1 MQHCKIT
8 QIYCRSIA
16 ALCVVAPLVSCTLG
30 RMAPTDTTPPAISS
44 TSPSESAA
52 GAVSNAQESLAKRD
66 AHAATRSD
74 PVSRPGFSFT
84 RVTGGCVLDNITGL
98 MWEVK
103 TADGGLRDGGNIF
116 TNFDST
122 TELQKLDRTKYA
134 MTYIAPTQAEI
145 DAPTNSAG
153 YRNRV
158 NAQGLCGYSDW
169 RIPGVDE
176 LQTIMDFNA
185 SYKTRFVDA
194 NWFPNTR
201 YSNTWSSSP
210 VVGVSRSVWYVMFN
224 EAGVYVDGR
233 WGHASVQLVRTHQ

>member
-1 MQHCKIT
+1 MNHCKIA
-8 QIYCRSIA
+8 QICCRNIA
-16 ALCVVAPLVSCTLG
+16 ALFVGMLLVSCTLG
-30 RMAPTDTTPPAISS
+30 RIAPSDTSPPAISS
-44 TSPSESAA
+44 TSPSDNAA
-52 GAVSNAQESLAKRD
+52 GAVSNAQEGLAKRD
-66 AHAATRSD
+66 THAAARSD

-103 TADGGLRDGGNIF
+103 TADGGLRDKGNLF
-116 TNFDST
+116 TNFDSS
-122 TELQKLDRTKYA
+122 TELQKLDTTKYA
-134 MTYIAPTQAEI
+134 MTYIAPTQADI

-176 LQTIMDFNA
+176 LQTIIDFNA
-185 SYKTRFVDA
+185 RYPTNFVDE

-210 VVGVSRSVWYVMFN
+210 VVGVSRDVWYVMFN
-224 EAGVYVDGR
+224 EAAVYADGR
-233 WGHASVQLVRTHQ
+233 WANASVQLVRTHQ